1 MSDVQRRR
9 SDEHLQMSPLI
20 ALTRAVSPRIAECE
34 LTHLA
39 RADRRHP
46 RS

>member
-1 MSDVQRRR
+1 V
-9 SDEHLQMSPLI
+9 I

-39 RADRRHP
+39 RTPIDVARAEPAAPSCQRCGAA
-46 RS
+46 SG